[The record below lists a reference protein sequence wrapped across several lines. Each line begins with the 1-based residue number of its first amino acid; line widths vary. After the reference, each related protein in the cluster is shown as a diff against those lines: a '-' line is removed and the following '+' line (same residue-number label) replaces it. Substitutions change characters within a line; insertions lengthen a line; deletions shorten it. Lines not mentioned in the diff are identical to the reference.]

1 VGARGRAA
9 GATARATVEEKGGA
23 LAAQVEQV
31 APAVYWVPSQSE
43 PDGFHLVTDRERL
56 GAGTGLAC
64 DCAAARHHRACAHRA
79 AVLARRRPP
88 TGCGVGS
95 DRAGGGRG
103 GVGRRRP
110 AARAGGTRRSQP
122 RVIRALAAAL
132 RVPPAA
138 VAEFRSGLGLPPA
151 TVARAE

>member
-43 PDGFHLVTDRERL
+43 PDGFHLVTDLERL

-79 AVLARRRPP
+79 AVLARRQREGLNP
-88 TGCGVGS
+88 TAPGRS
-95 DRAGGGRG
+95 DGGRG
-103 GVGRRRP
+103 HEADRGGRRWR
-110 AARAGGTRRSQP
+110 
-122 RVIRALAAAL
+122 
-132 RVPPAA
+132 
-138 VAEFRSGLGLPPA
+138 
-151 TVARAE
+151 